1 YAYRL
6 KQIDNDG
13 TYEYSNEIKVD
24 LGMLTEFSLKQNYP
38 NPFNPT
44 TTIQYN
50 IPIISF
56 VKISVYDI
64 LGKEI
69 KQLVNELR
77 NPGHHE
83 IIFEA
88 KELACGIY
96 YYTIRTGEFTQS
108 KKMILLK

>member
-1 YAYRL
+1 
-6 KQIDNDG
+6 
-13 TYEYSNEIKVD
+13 
-24 LGMLTEFSLKQNYP
+24 
-38 NPFNPT
+38 
-44 TTIQYN
+44 
-50 IPIISF
+50 
-56 VKISVYDI
+56 VYDI

-83 IIFEA
+83 IIFDA
-88 KELACGIY
+88 RELASGIY